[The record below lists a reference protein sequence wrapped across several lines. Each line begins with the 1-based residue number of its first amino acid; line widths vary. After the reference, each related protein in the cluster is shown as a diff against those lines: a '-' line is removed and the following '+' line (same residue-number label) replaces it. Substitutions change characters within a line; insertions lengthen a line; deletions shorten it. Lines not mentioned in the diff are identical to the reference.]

1 MHKEWQV
8 ACLLCSNMTTMCLEY
23 TDYSILRLKKHL
35 LKRELRG
42 QNQFSVIGRYFSQG
56 LVFHSSID
64 GLFQSNDRPVW
75 DMLPGDVAQRLPAG
89 KRRNPDRN
97 ERTKESETPPKTGA
111 GTTAEGT
118 GKMNTETIPKHN
130 NFTGH
135 SLPCP

>member
-1 MHKEWQV
+1 MPVLPDSALYPCAVPKGV
-8 ACLLCSNMTTMCLEY
+8 
-23 TDYSILRLKKHL
+23 
-35 LKRELRG
+35 
-42 QNQFSVIGRYFSQG
+42 
-56 LVFHSSID
+56 
-64 GLFQSNDRPVW
+64 PVW

>member
-1 MHKEWQV
+1 VEIFGFW
-8 ACLLCSNMTTMCLEY
+8 ALFLIRGY
-23 TDYSILRLKKHL
+23 TA
-35 LKRELRG
+35 
-42 QNQFSVIGRYFSQG
+42 QG
-56 LVFHSSID
+56 SKMFYDTGKFID